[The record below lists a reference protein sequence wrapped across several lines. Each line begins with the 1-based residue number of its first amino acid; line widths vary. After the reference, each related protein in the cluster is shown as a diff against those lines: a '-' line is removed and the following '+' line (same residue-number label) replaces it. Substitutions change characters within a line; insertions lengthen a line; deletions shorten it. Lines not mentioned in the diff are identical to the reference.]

1 MAESSIKAILTRSI
15 AQQMSLA
22 EKAVDAVLTLIDE
35 GCTIPF
41 IARYRK
47 EASGGM
53 SDETLR
59 QFEECLGQVKA
70 LEERRESI
78 RKSLEK
84 SGVLTPK
91 LEETLRGLQSKQA
104 LEDFY
109 LPYKPSRHT
118 KAAKAKAKGLEPLA
132 QTLLD
137 PNEFRHPN
145 QIVKGFVN
153 PAKGVKD
160 AKEAIAGAIDILVED
175 LANRADL
182 RAKIRGRRQRGFLT
196 VKATRGKKDEAAQSV
211 YRDLVGLR
219 SKVEYLKGHRI
230 LAIDRGE
237 REGLLSVKV
246 EGQEKWELE
255 DLERRWIPRS
265 RGRRPAEEVLRQ
277 AVKQALTDRIGPACE
292 KDVRKELSEEAQLS
306 ALENFRSNLRALL
319 LGPPLKRQ
327 VILGV
332 DPGFR
337 TGCKLAVVDAH
348 GKYLESATM
357 YPHSGKEEPARRI
370 LKTLLDRHKVTVI
383 AIGNG
388 TASRETA
395 RFVSSFLKGYKSE
408 QKISQ
413 VIVNES
419 GASVYS
425 ASKLASQEHPDLD
438 VTVRG
443 TLSIAR
449 RVLDPLA
456 ELVKIDPKSLGVGQY
471 QHDIDAK
478 RLDKALSGIVEQV
491 VNEVGVDLNR
501 ASGALLRYVSGIGPK
516 LAETIVKRREKKPFQ
531 SRKELLKVAGL
542 GPRAYL
548 QAAGFLRV
556 PESKEV
562 LDHTAVHPESYDVAR
577 RIAKALGSPVS
588 DLIGNKAVLDKV
600 NVKQF
605 VEGKVGPE
613 TIEDIL
619 DELAQPGR
627 DPRGEA
633 QSMEYTEG
641 VETIDD
647 LTVGL
652 KLKGTVTNVTDFG
665 AFVDIGVHR
674 DGLIHISKFGRR
686 IGHPSDVV
694 HVRQQID
701 VTIENVDK
709 ERGRISLKYG

>member
-1 MAESSIKAILTRSI
+1 MTESPLKTILTRSI
-15 AQQMSLA
+15 AAQMSLA

-47 EASGGM
+47 EATGGM

-59 QFEECLGQVKA
+59 QFDDCLTQVKA

-84 SGVLTPK
+84 TGVLTPK
-91 LEETLRGLQSKQA
+91 LEQTLRGLTSKQA

-109 LPYKPSRHT
+109 LPYKPSRHS
-118 KAAKAKAKGLEPLA
+118 KAAKAKAKGLDALA
-132 QTLLD
+132 TTLLD
-137 PNEFRHPN
+137 PNEFRHPD
-145 QIVKGFVN
+145 QIAKAFVN
-153 PAKGVKD
+153 PAKDVKNVED
-160 AKEAIAGAIDILVED
+160 ALSGAIDILVED

-182 RAKIRGRRQRGFLT
+182 RAKIRERRQRGFL
-196 VKATRGKKDEAAQSV
+196 VIKASRGKKDEVAQSV

-219 SKVEYLKGHRI
+219 TKVEYLKGHRI

-255 DLERRWIPRS
+255 DLERRWMPRS
-265 RGRRPAEEVLRQ
+265 RQRPAEDVLRQ
-277 AVKQALTDRIGPACE
+277 AVKQALNDRIGPACE
-292 KDVRKELSEEAQLS
+292 KDVRKDLSEEAQLS

-348 GKYLESATM
+348 GKYLESATI
-357 YPHSGKEEPARRI
+357 YPHSGKQDQANKI
-370 LKTLLDRHKVTVI
+370 LRTLLTRHKVTVI

-395 RFVSSFLKGYKSE
+395 RFITAFLKTFESP

-413 VIVNES
+413 VIVSES

-425 ASKLASQEHPDLD
+425 ASALASKEHPDLD

-471 QHDIDAK
+471 QHDIDSK
-478 RLDKALSGIVEQV
+478 RLDKALGGIVEQV

-556 PESKEV
+556 PESKDV

-577 RIAKALGSPVS
+577 QIAKTLGSPIA
-588 DLIGNKAVLDKV
+588 DLIGNKSLLDGTDAKR
-600 NVKQF
+600 F
-605 VEGKVGPE
+605 VQGKVGVE
-613 TIEDIL
+613 TVEDIL
-619 DELAQPGR
+619 SELAQPGR

-641 VETIDD
+641 VETMED
-647 LTVGL
+647 LKVGL

-701 VTIENVDK
+701 VTIESVDTD
-709 ERGRISLKYG
+709 RGRISLKYG